1 MKITVF
7 NDTSE
12 DWKIHI
18 GSSQGVNG
26 EHEIP
31 KQSFVNFEG
40 PDKSELFL
48 KVWDNLVM
56 VRFEEPTPVD
66 KLFDKA
72 GSALFKARW
81 GRPLHLKEGELT

>member
-1 MKITVF
+1 MKIKVF

-12 DWKIHI
+12 DWQIHI

-40 PDKSELFL
+40 PDKSEIFF

-56 VRFEEPTPVD
+56 VWFQTEHTPVD
-66 KLFDKA
+66 QLFDKSN
-72 GSALFKARW
+72 SALFKARW
-81 GRPLHLKEGELT
+81 EKEN